1 MTHPTFPHLLAP
13 LDLGHI
19 TLKNR
24 VLMGSMHVGL
34 EDDIGPL
41 RKMGAYFARRAEG
54 GVGLMVTG
62 GIAPNREGWAKPF
75 AAKLSNRWEVHKH
88 RYVTDAVHEAGG
100 LIAMQILHTGRYSY
114 SPLAVGPSAIKSPIS
129 MFRPRALSNRGVERT
144 IKAFV
149 NCAVKA
155 RDAGYDGVE
164 IMGSEGYLIN
174 QFIARKTNKRTDDW
188 GGAYDNRIRLAVEI
202 VRRTRE
208 AVGPEFILIYRLSML
223 DLVKDG
229 SSWDEVVTLAQRIEE
244 AGASILNTGIGWH
257 EARVPTIATMV
268 PRAGFTWVT
277 ARLKGQVGIPLVTS
291 NRINMPETAEQ
302 VLSRG
307 DADMISMAR
316 PFLADP
322 DWVKKA
328 EQDRVP
334 EINTCIG
341 CNQACLDHIFRNKRC
356 SCLVNPLACHETE
369 WTITPA
375 TTPRSVAVVGAGP
388 AGLAAATTAASRGHA
403 VTLFDRATEIG
414 GQFNMA
420 KQIPGKEEFEETLR
434 YFRTQLEL
442 TGVTM
447 ELGREVDAGDL
458 SSFDSVVLATG
469 VHPRQIELPGI
480 DHPKVL
486 SYVDVLKHKVEVGAR
501 VAIIGAGGIGFDVAE
516 YLAHQGT
523 STALDIEA
531 FMDEWGVDMAYTEP
545 GALKEAEDEPPAR
558 QITLCQRKAGKLG
571 AGLGKTTGW
580 IHRSS
585 LKKKQVQMLSGCSY
599 VRIDDAGLHVTVH
612 GEPRVVEVDHVVVCA
627 GQVPARELADPLKA
641 SGIDVHLVGGAD
653 VAAELDAKRAIEQGT
668 RVASQL

>member
-208 AVGPEFILIYRLSML
+208 AVGPEFILIYLLSML

-257 EARVPTIATMV
+257 EARVPTIATME

-375 TTPRSVAVVGAGP
+375 KTPRSVAVVGAGP

-486 SYVDVLKHKVEVGAR
+486 SYVDVLKHKVEVGGR